1 MPTNWML
8 TLRRLL
14 AIIVLCLA
22 GQDALAGSPMY
33 HQSIVMGK
41 EGTPFVQLTN
51 DSELPITAFIM
62 VEFPS
67 LGMEGRTYFDV
78 YINQTE
84 DAIPPGASVTLGLSS
99 FKGSESKVRA
109 EVRAVIF
116 KDGSSAGDPVWVN
129 AVLARRFRM
138 YDRLLSLHDLVSGL
152 VGIGITREG
161 ILERLRAAQT
171 DVDKQLPEDDLRT
184 MDDLAFHGAIS
195 TFDANRETK
204 PDFVLNPD
212 NSRF

>member
-99 FKGSESKVRA
+99 FKGSESK
-109 EVRAVIF
+109 
-116 KDGSSAGDPVWVN
+116 AGGG
-129 AVLARRFRM
+129 ARRHIQR
-138 YDRLLSLHDLVSGL
+138 RVQRGRSGL
-152 VGIGITREG
+152 GQCGSCP
-161 ILERLRAAQT
+161 AFS
-171 DVDKQLPEDDLRT
+171 DV
-184 MDDLAFHGAIS
+184 
-195 TFDANRETK
+195 
-204 PDFVLNPD
+204 
-212 NSRF
+212 